1 MELAMKKRIL
11 CLVVSLTV
19 IFLLCG
25 FQSNSDV
32 VRVGNIYY
40 SSKNVQIY
48 FNDPTHVV
56 DATEPFVTIDD
67 SPLQNVSFEQIGKNT
82 DYPMTILFLVDL
94 KKNNYFLERSRAKE
108 IIERFMD
115 STKND
120 LGEGR
125 TRTYFVIPFGDRVEG
140 AYNPEENSQ
149 AFSYTAEDSDYFAAL
164 SEGISFL
171 AQRRETKIPEYQAIV
186 LITDATTHSE
196 KKISKLNLKNALK
209 EYGIPVYA
217 VVHNDK
223 DNMTKQEHVDLM
235 REITDSSSGTT
246 QRAREYNDGNQKV
259 VDNIVVEMLRSYVLT
274 GQLQQ
279 DYIGL
284 KPNPEDTYQL
294 TLRFGTRGSETA
306 SAVKKNAKIH
316 GLYNDVMTYAQELTA
331 VAQSL
336 TATAEAQMTATA
348 EAQMT
353 ATAEAEMTAI
363 AEAEMTATAEAEMTA
378 TAQVM
383 LEPSDS
389 WLDGS
394 TTLFGYT
401 VKNKI
406 LIAIGAG
413 LVGLVLLAV
422 ILFTRGVRSE
432 RRDARDDYD
441 WDDEGADIPPTV
453 TDMVP
458 DGIANQLSTVGF
470 ETEADRAKGSCNISF
485 ENMDRSRVEAPI
497 RESIISGGEKTFG
510 RRTAEGI
517 VGLNGDESISKVHF
531 KLAYLNDTLY
541 IEDMAS
547 SNGVVLNGNRI
558 QTRARLK
565 DGDILLIGKTTYRV
579 HVIRSGISTADDKTQ
594 LYF

>member
-1 MELAMKKRIL
+1 MKKRIL

-164 SEGISFL
+164 SEGIAFL
-171 AQRRETKIPEYQAIV
+171 AQRRETKIQEYQAIV

-306 SAVKKNAKIH
+306 SAVKKNAKIR

-336 TATAEAQMTATA
+336 TATA
-348 EAQMT
+348 
-353 ATAEAEMTAI
+353 
-363 AEAEMTATAEAEMTA
+363 
-378 TAQVM
+378 QVM
-383 LEPSDS
+383 LEPSES

>member
-1 MELAMKKRIL
+1 MKKRIL

-306 SAVKKNAKIH
+306 SAVKKNAKIR

-348 EAQMT
+348 
-353 ATAEAEMTAI
+353 
-363 AEAEMTATAEAEMTA
+363 
-378 TAQVM
+378 QVM
-383 LEPSDS
+383 LEPSES

>member
-1 MELAMKKRIL
+1 MKKRIL

-164 SEGISFL
+164 SEGIAFL
-171 AQRRETKIPEYQAIV
+171 AQRRETKIQEYQAIV

-306 SAVKKNAKIH
+306 SAVKKNAKI
-316 GLYNDVMTYAQELTA
+316 G
-331 VAQSL
+331 
-336 TATAEAQMTATA
+336 
-348 EAQMT
+348 
-353 ATAEAEMTAI
+353 
-363 AEAEMTATAEAEMTA
+363 
-378 TAQVM
+378 
-383 LEPSDS
+383 
-389 WLDGS
+389 
-394 TTLFGYT
+394 
-401 VKNKI
+401 
-406 LIAIGAG
+406 
-413 LVGLVLLAV
+413 
-422 ILFTRGVRSE
+422 
-432 RRDARDDYD
+432 
-441 WDDEGADIPPTV
+441 
-453 TDMVP
+453 
-458 DGIANQLSTVGF
+458 
-470 ETEADRAKGSCNISF
+470 RA
-485 ENMDRSRVEAPI
+485 
-497 RESIISGGEKTFG
+497 
-510 RRTAEGI
+510 
-517 VGLNGDESISKVHF
+517 
-531 KLAYLNDTLY
+531 
-541 IEDMAS
+541 
-547 SNGVVLNGNRI
+547 
-558 QTRARLK
+558 
-565 DGDILLIGKTTYRV
+565 
-579 HVIRSGISTADDKTQ
+579 HV
-594 LYF
+594 

>member
-1 MELAMKKRIL
+1 MKKRIL

-164 SEGISFL
+164 SDGIAFL

-306 SAVKKNAKIH
+306 SAVKKNAKIR

-336 TATAEAQMTATA
+336 TATAEAQ
-348 EAQMT
+348 
-353 ATAEAEMTAI
+353 
-363 AEAEMTATAEAEMTA
+363 MTATAEAEMTA

-422 ILFTRGVRSE
+422 ILFSRGVRSE

>member
-1 MELAMKKRIL
+1 MKKRIL

-164 SEGISFL
+164 SEGIAFL
-171 AQRRETKIPEYQAIV
+171 AQRRETKIQEYQAIV

-223 DNMTKQEHVDLM
+223 DNMTKAEHVDLM

-246 QRAREYNDGNQKV
+246 QRAREYNDHNQKV
-259 VDNIVVEMLRSYVLT
+259 VDNIIVEMLRSYVLT

-306 SAVKKNAKIH
+306 SAVKKNAKIR

-336 TATAEAQMTATA
+336 TATAEAQM
-348 EAQMT
+348 M
-353 ATAEAEMTAI
+353 
-363 AEAEMTATAEAEMTA
+363 A
-378 TAQVM
+378 TAQASVPE
-383 LEPSDS
+383 EPGS

-413 LVGLVLLAV
+413 LIGLALLAV

-432 RRDARDDYD
+432 KRDARDDYD

-458 DGIANQLSTVGF
+458 DEVANQLPTVGF

-510 RRTAEGI
+510 RRTADGI

-531 KLAYLNDTLY
+531 KLTYLNDTLY

-579 HVIRSGISTADDKTQ
+579 HVIKSGISTADDKTQ

>member
-1 MELAMKKRIL
+1 MKKRIL

-67 SPLQNVSFEQIGKNT
+67 SPLQNVSFEQLGKNT

-108 IIERFMD
+108 IIDRFMD

-164 SEGISFL
+164 SEGIAFL

-223 DNMTKQEHVDLM
+223 DNMTKAEHVDLM

-246 QRAREYNDGNQKV
+246 QRAREYNDHNQKV
-259 VDNIVVEMLRSYVLT
+259 VDNIIVEMLRSYVLT

-306 SAVKKNAKIH
+306 SAVKKNAKIR

-336 TATAEAQMTATA
+336 TATAEAQMTATTQA
-348 EAQMT
+348 SVPE
-353 ATAEAEMTAI
+353 
-363 AEAEMTATAEAEMTA
+363 
-378 TAQVM
+378 
-383 LEPSDS
+383 EPGS

-413 LVGLVLLAV
+413 LIGLVLLAV

-432 RRDARDDYD
+432 KRDARDDYD

-458 DGIANQLSTVGF
+458 DEVANQLPTVGF

-510 RRTAEGI
+510 RRTADGI

-531 KLAYLNDTLY
+531 KLTYLNDTLY

-579 HVIRSGISTADDKTQ
+579 HVIKSGISTADDKTQ

>member
-1 MELAMKKRIL
+1 MKKRIL

-108 IIERFMD
+108 IIDRFMD

-164 SEGISFL
+164 SEGIAFL

-306 SAVKKNAKIH
+306 SAVKKNAKIR

-336 TATAEAQMTATA
+336 TATAEAQMMATA
-348 EAQMT
+348 Q
-353 ATAEAEMTAI
+353 
-363 AEAEMTATAEAEMTA
+363 AEMTATAEAEMTA

-413 LVGLVLLAV
+413 LIGLVLLAV

-432 RRDARDDYD
+432 KRDARDDYD

-458 DGIANQLSTVGF
+458 DEVANQLPTVGF

-510 RRTAEGI
+510 RRTANGI

-531 KLAYLNDTLY
+531 KLTYLNDTLY

>member
-1 MELAMKKRIL
+1 M
-11 CLVVSLTV
+11 
-19 IFLLCG
+19 
-25 FQSNSDV
+25 
-32 VRVGNIYY
+32 
-40 SSKNVQIY
+40 
-48 FNDPTHVV
+48 
-56 DATEPFVTIDD
+56 
-67 SPLQNVSFEQIGKNT
+67 
-82 DYPMTILFLVDL
+82 
-94 KKNNYFLERSRAKE
+94 
-108 IIERFMD
+108 
-115 STKND
+115 
-120 LGEGR
+120 
-125 TRTYFVIPFGDRVEG
+125 
-140 AYNPEENSQ
+140 
-149 AFSYTAEDSDYFAAL
+149 
-164 SEGISFL
+164 
-171 AQRRETKIPEYQAIV
+171 
-186 LITDATTHSE
+186 
-196 KKISKLNLKNALK
+196 
-209 EYGIPVYA
+209 YA

-306 SAVKKNAKIH
+306 SAVKKNAKIR

-363 AEAEMTATAEAEMTA
+363 AEAEMTATA
-378 TAQVM
+378 QVM

-422 ILFTRGVRSE
+422 ILFSRGVRSE

-453 TDMVP
+453 RP
-458 DGIANQLSTVGF
+458 LTVD
-470 ETEADRAKGSCNISF
+470 AQ
-485 ENMDRSRVEAPI
+485 
-497 RESIISGGEKTFG
+497 
-510 RRTAEGI
+510 
-517 VGLNGDESISKVHF
+517 GD
-531 KLAYLNDTLY
+531 
-541 IEDMAS
+541 
-547 SNGVVLNGNRI
+547 
-558 QTRARLK
+558 
-565 DGDILLIGKTTYRV
+565 DGDR
-579 HVIRSGISTADDKTQ
+579 R
-594 LYF
+594 

>member
-1 MELAMKKRIL
+1 MKKRIL

-306 SAVKKNAKIH
+306 SAVKKNAKIR

-348 EAQMT
+348 EA
-353 ATAEAEMTAI
+353 
-363 AEAEMTATAEAEMTA
+363 EMTATVEAEMTA

-383 LEPSDS
+383 LEPSES

>member
-1 MELAMKKRIL
+1 MKKRIL

-164 SEGISFL
+164 SEGIAFL
-171 AQRRETKIPEYQAIV
+171 AQRRETKIQEYQAIV

-306 SAVKKNAKIH
+306 SAVKKNAKIR

-336 TATAEAQMTATA
+336 TATAEAQ
-348 EAQMT
+348 
-353 ATAEAEMTAI
+353 
-363 AEAEMTATAEAEMTA
+363 MTATAEAEMTA

>member
-1 MELAMKKRIL
+1 MKKRIL

-164 SEGISFL
+164 SEGIAFL

-306 SAVKKNAKIH
+306 SAVKKNAKIR

-336 TATAEAQMTATA
+336 TATAEAQ
-348 EAQMT
+348 
-353 ATAEAEMTAI
+353 
-363 AEAEMTATAEAEMTA
+363 MTA

-422 ILFTRGVRSE
+422 ILFSRGVRSE

>member
-1 MELAMKKRIL
+1 M
-11 CLVVSLTV
+11 
-19 IFLLCG
+19 
-25 FQSNSDV
+25 
-32 VRVGNIYY
+32 
-40 SSKNVQIY
+40 
-48 FNDPTHVV
+48 
-56 DATEPFVTIDD
+56 
-67 SPLQNVSFEQIGKNT
+67 
-82 DYPMTILFLVDL
+82 
-94 KKNNYFLERSRAKE
+94 
-108 IIERFMD
+108 
-115 STKND
+115 
-120 LGEGR
+120 
-125 TRTYFVIPFGDRVEG
+125 
-140 AYNPEENSQ
+140 
-149 AFSYTAEDSDYFAAL
+149 
-164 SEGISFL
+164 
-171 AQRRETKIPEYQAIV
+171 
-186 LITDATTHSE
+186 
-196 KKISKLNLKNALK
+196 KNALK

-306 SAVKKNAKIH
+306 SAVKKNAKIR

-363 AEAEMTATAEAEMTA
+363 AEAEMTATA
-378 TAQVM
+378 QVM

-422 ILFTRGVRSE
+422 ILFSRGVRSE

>member
-1 MELAMKKRIL
+1 MKKRIL

-67 SPLQNVSFEQIGKNT
+67 SPLQNVSFEQLGKNT

-108 IIERFMD
+108 IIDRFMD

-164 SEGISFL
+164 SEGIAFL

-306 SAVKKNAKIH
+306 SAVKKNAKIR

-336 TATAEAQMTATA
+336 TATAEAQ
-348 EAQMT
+348 
-353 ATAEAEMTAI
+353 
-363 AEAEMTATAEAEMTA
+363 MTATAEAEMTA

>member
-1 MELAMKKRIL
+1 
-11 CLVVSLTV
+11 
-19 IFLLCG
+19 
-25 FQSNSDV
+25 
-32 VRVGNIYY
+32 
-40 SSKNVQIY
+40 
-48 FNDPTHVV
+48 
-56 DATEPFVTIDD
+56 
-67 SPLQNVSFEQIGKNT
+67 
-82 DYPMTILFLVDL
+82 
-94 KKNNYFLERSRAKE
+94 
-108 IIERFMD
+108 
-115 STKND
+115 
-120 LGEGR
+120 
-125 TRTYFVIPFGDRVEG
+125 
-140 AYNPEENSQ
+140 
-149 AFSYTAEDSDYFAAL
+149 
-164 SEGISFL
+164 
-171 AQRRETKIPEYQAIV
+171 
-186 LITDATTHSE
+186 
-196 KKISKLNLKNALK
+196 
-209 EYGIPVYA
+209 
-217 VVHNDK
+217 
-223 DNMTKQEHVDLM
+223 
-235 REITDSSSGTT
+235 
-246 QRAREYNDGNQKV
+246 
-259 VDNIVVEMLRSYVLT
+259 MLRSYVLT

-306 SAVKKNAKIH
+306 SAVKKNAKIR

-363 AEAEMTATAEAEMTA
+363 AEAEMTATA
-378 TAQVM
+378 QVM

-422 ILFTRGVRSE
+422 ILFSRGVRSE

-517 VGLNGDESISKVHF
+517 VGLKPPGPGRSEDRRR
-531 KLAYLNDTLY
+531 
-541 IEDMAS
+541 IEDRKS
-547 SNGVVLNGNRI
+547 VV
-558 QTRARLK
+558 
-565 DGDILLIGKTTYRV
+565 
-579 HVIRSGISTADDKTQ
+579 
-594 LYF
+594 

>member
-1 MELAMKKRIL
+1 MKKRIL

-67 SPLQNVSFEQIGKNT
+67 SPLQNVSFEQLGKNT

-108 IIERFMD
+108 IIDRFMD

-164 SEGISFL
+164 SEGIAFL

-223 DNMTKQEHVDLM
+223 DNMTKAEHVDLM

-246 QRAREYNDGNQKV
+246 QRAREYNDHNQKV
-259 VDNIVVEMLRSYVLT
+259 VDNIIVEMLRSYVLT

-284 KPNPEDTYQL
+284 KPNPEDMYQL

-306 SAVKKNAKIH
+306 SAVKKNAKIR

-336 TATAEAQMTATA
+336 TATAEAQM
-348 EAQMT
+348 M
-353 ATAEAEMTAI
+353 
-363 AEAEMTATAEAEMTA
+363 A
-378 TAQVM
+378 TAQASVPE
-383 LEPSDS
+383 EPGS

-413 LVGLVLLAV
+413 LIGLVLLAV

-458 DGIANQLSTVGF
+458 DEVANQLPTVGF

-510 RRTAEGI
+510 RRTADGI

-531 KLAYLNDTLY
+531 KLTYLNDTLY

-579 HVIRSGISTADDKTQ
+579 HVIKSGISAADDKTQ

>member
-1 MELAMKKRIL
+1 MKKRIL

-164 SEGISFL
+164 SEGIAFL
-171 AQRRETKIPEYQAIV
+171 AQRRETKIQEYQAIV

-284 KPNPEDTYQL
+284 KPNLEDTYQL

-306 SAVKKNAKIH
+306 SAVKKNAKIR

-348 EAQMT
+348 EA
-353 ATAEAEMTAI
+353 
-363 AEAEMTATAEAEMTA
+363 EMTATAEVEMTATVEVEMTA

-383 LEPSDS
+383 LEPSES

-394 TTLFGYT
+394 TTLFGY
-401 VKNKI
+401 KI
-406 LIAIGAG
+406 G
-413 LVGLVLLAV
+413 
-422 ILFTRGVRSE
+422 
-432 RRDARDDYD
+432 
-441 WDDEGADIPPTV
+441 
-453 TDMVP
+453 
-458 DGIANQLSTVGF
+458 
-470 ETEADRAKGSCNISF
+470 RA
-485 ENMDRSRVEAPI
+485 
-497 RESIISGGEKTFG
+497 
-510 RRTAEGI
+510 
-517 VGLNGDESISKVHF
+517 
-531 KLAYLNDTLY
+531 
-541 IEDMAS
+541 
-547 SNGVVLNGNRI
+547 
-558 QTRARLK
+558 
-565 DGDILLIGKTTYRV
+565 
-579 HVIRSGISTADDKTQ
+579 HV
-594 LYF
+594 

>member
-1 MELAMKKRIL
+1 MKKRIL

-67 SPLQNVSFEQIGKNT
+67 SPLQNVSFEQLGKNT

-108 IIERFMD
+108 IIDRFMD

-164 SEGISFL
+164 SEGIAFL

-223 DNMTKQEHVDLM
+223 DNMTKAEHVDLM

-246 QRAREYNDGNQKV
+246 QRAREYNDHNQKV
-259 VDNIVVEMLRSYVLT
+259 VDNIIVEMLRSYVLT

-306 SAVKKNAKIH
+306 SAVKKNAKIR

-336 TATAEAQMTATA
+336 TATAEAQMMATA
-348 EAQMT
+348 Q
-353 ATAEAEMTAI
+353 
-363 AEAEMTATAEAEMTA
+363 AEMTATAEAEMTA

-413 LVGLVLLAV
+413 LIGLALLAV

-458 DGIANQLSTVGF
+458 DEVANQLPTVGF

-510 RRTAEGI
+510 RRAADGI

-531 KLAYLNDTLY
+531 KLTYLNDTLY

>member
-1 MELAMKKRIL
+1 MKKRIL

-306 SAVKKNAKIH
+306 SAVKKNAKIR

-363 AEAEMTATAEAEMTA
+363 AEAEMTATA
-378 TAQVM
+378 QVM
-383 LEPSDS
+383 LEPSES

-422 ILFTRGVRSE
+422 ILFSRGVRSE

>member
-1 MELAMKKRIL
+1 MKKRIL

-164 SEGISFL
+164 SEGIAFL
-171 AQRRETKIPEYQAIV
+171 AQRRETKIQEYQAIV

-306 SAVKKNAKIH
+306 SAVKKNAKIR

-348 EAQMT
+348 EAEMT
-353 ATAEAEMTAI
+353 ATAEAEMTAT

-383 LEPSDS
+383 LESSES

-458 DGIANQLSTVGF
+458 DGISNQLSTVGF

>member
-1 MELAMKKRIL
+1 MKKRIL

-67 SPLQNVSFEQIGKNT
+67 SPLQNVSFEQLGKNT

-108 IIERFMD
+108 IIDRFMD

-149 AFSYTAEDSDYFAAL
+149 AFFYTAEDSDYFAAL
-164 SEGISFL
+164 SEGIAFL

-223 DNMTKQEHVDLM
+223 DNMTKAEHVDLM

-246 QRAREYNDGNQKV
+246 QRAREYNDHNQKV
-259 VDNIVVEMLRSYVLT
+259 VDNIIVEMLRSYVLT

-306 SAVKKNAKIH
+306 SAVKKNAKIR
-316 GLYNDVMTYAQELTA
+316 GLYYDVMTYAQELTA

-336 TATAEAQMTATA
+336 TATAEAQM
-348 EAQMT
+348 M
-353 ATAEAEMTAI
+353 
-363 AEAEMTATAEAEMTA
+363 A
-378 TAQVM
+378 TAQASVPE
-383 LEPSDS
+383 EPGS

-413 LVGLVLLAV
+413 LIGLVLLAV

-432 RRDARDDYD
+432 KRDARDDYD

-458 DGIANQLSTVGF
+458 DEVANQLPTVGF

-510 RRTAEGI
+510 RRTADGI

-531 KLAYLNDTLY
+531 KLTYLNDTLY

>member
-1 MELAMKKRIL
+1 MKKRIL

-306 SAVKKNAKIH
+306 SAVKKNAKIR

-422 ILFTRGVRSE
+422 ILFSRGVRSE

>member
-1 MELAMKKRIL
+1 MKKRIL

>member
-1 MELAMKKRIL
+1 MKKRIL

-306 SAVKKNAKIH
+306 SAVKKNAKIR

-363 AEAEMTATAEAEMTA
+363 AEAEMTATA
-378 TAQVM
+378 QVM

-422 ILFTRGVRSE
+422 ILFSRGVRSE

>member
-1 MELAMKKRIL
+1 MKKRIL

-48 FNDPTHVV
+48 FNDLTHVV

-306 SAVKKNAKIH
+306 SAVKKNAKIR

-363 AEAEMTATAEAEMTA
+363 AEAEMTA

>member
-1 MELAMKKRIL
+1 MKKRIL

-149 AFSYTAEDSDYFAAL
+149 TFSYTAEDSDYFAAL

-306 SAVKKNAKIH
+306 SAVKKNAKIR

-363 AEAEMTATAEAEMTA
+363 AEAEMTATA
-378 TAQVM
+378 QVM

-422 ILFTRGVRSE
+422 ILFSRGVRSE

>member
-1 MELAMKKRIL
+1 MKKRIL

-306 SAVKKNAKIH
+306 SAVKKNAKIR

-348 EAQMT
+348 EA
-353 ATAEAEMTAI
+353 EMTAI
-363 AEAEMTATAEAEMTA
+363 AEAEMTATVEAVMTA

>member
-1 MELAMKKRIL
+1 MKKRIL
-11 CLVVSLTV
+11 SLVVSLTV

-32 VRVGNIYY
+32 VRVENIYY

-67 SPLQNVSFEQIGKNT
+67 SPLQNVSFEQLGKNT

-108 IIERFMD
+108 IIDRFMD

-164 SEGISFL
+164 SEGIAFL

-223 DNMTKQEHVDLM
+223 DNMTKAEHVNLM

-246 QRAREYNDGNQKV
+246 QRAREYNDHNQKV
-259 VDNIVVEMLRSYVLT
+259 VDNIIVEMLRSYVLT

-306 SAVKKNAKIH
+306 SAVKKNAKIR

-336 TATAEAQMTATA
+336 TATAEAQMMATA
-348 EAQMT
+348 Q
-353 ATAEAEMTAI
+353 AEMTAT

-378 TAQVM
+378 TAQASIPE
-383 LEPSDS
+383 EPDS

-394 TTLFGYT
+394 MTLFGYT

-413 LVGLVLLAV
+413 LIGLVLLAV

-432 RRDARDDYD
+432 KRDARDDYD

-458 DGIANQLSTVGF
+458 DEVANQLPTVGF

-510 RRTAEGI
+510 RRTADGI

-531 KLAYLNDTLY
+531 KLTYLNDTLY

>member
-1 MELAMKKRIL
+1 MKKRIL

-108 IIERFMD
+108 IIDRFMD

-164 SEGISFL
+164 SEGIAFL

-223 DNMTKQEHVDLM
+223 DNMTKAEHVDLM

-246 QRAREYNDGNQKV
+246 QRAREYNDHNQKV
-259 VDNIVVEMLRSYVLT
+259 VDNIIVEMLRSYVLT

-306 SAVKKNAKIH
+306 SAVKKNAKIR

-336 TATAEAQMTATA
+336 TATAEAQM
-348 EAQMT
+348 M
-353 ATAEAEMTAI
+353 
-363 AEAEMTATAEAEMTA
+363 A
-378 TAQVM
+378 TAQASVPEE
-383 LEPSDS
+383 LGS

-413 LVGLVLLAV
+413 LIGLALLAV

-432 RRDARDDYD
+432 KRDARDDYD

-458 DGIANQLSTVGF
+458 DEVANQLPTVGF

-510 RRTAEGI
+510 RRTADGI

-531 KLAYLNDTLY
+531 KLTYLNDTLY

-579 HVIRSGISTADDKTQ
+579 HVIKSGISTADDKTQ

>member
-1 MELAMKKRIL
+1 MKKRIL

-164 SEGISFL
+164 SEGIAFL
-171 AQRRETKIPEYQAIV
+171 AQRRETKIQEYQAIV

-306 SAVKKNAKIH
+306 SAVKKNAKIR

-336 TATAEAQMTATA
+336 TATAEAV
-348 EAQMT
+348 
-353 ATAEAEMTAI
+353 
-363 AEAEMTATAEAEMTA
+363 MTA

-383 LEPSDS
+383 LEPSES